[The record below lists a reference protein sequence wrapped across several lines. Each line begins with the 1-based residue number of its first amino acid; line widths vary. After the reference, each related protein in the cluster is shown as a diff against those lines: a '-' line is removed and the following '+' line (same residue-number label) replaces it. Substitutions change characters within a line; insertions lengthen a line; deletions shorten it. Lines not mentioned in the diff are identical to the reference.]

1 MAYKILTTVYSEQ
14 DLDSILGYMI
24 RELHAPQAATDFAD
38 AVGACYD
45 RLSEMPALY
54 ELCRNPRLASQGF
67 RRAVIKHYVM
77 IYEIDEQEKAVLIHR
92 FFYGSQEYEKYL

>member
-24 RELHAPQAATDFAD
+24 RELHAPQAAADFAD

-54 ELCRNPRLASQGF
+54 ELCRNPRLAAQGY
-67 RRAVIKHYVM
+67 RRAVIHHYVM
-77 IYEIDEQEKAVLIHR
+77 IYQIDESEKTVRIHR
-92 FFYGSQEYEKYL
+92 FFYGSQDYEKYL

>member
-24 RELHAPQAATDFAD
+24 RELHAPQAAADFAD

-45 RLSEMPALY
+45 RLSEMLTLY
-54 ELCRNPRLASQGF
+54 ELCRNPRLAAQGY
-67 RRAVIKHYVM
+67 RRAVINHYVM
-77 IYEIDEQEKAVLIHR
+77 IYQVDENEEIVRIHR
-92 FFYGSQEYEKYL
+92 FFYGSQDYEKYL

>member
-45 RLSEMPALY
+45 RLSEMPALGGGSLWL
-54 ELCRNPRLASQGF
+54 ELLFSGLGGCVRRFLVRSITGRCAGGCGLPYLKKASLPALQ
-67 RRAVIKHYVM
+67 
-77 IYEIDEQEKAVLIHR
+77 
-92 FFYGSQEYEKYL
+92 

>member
-24 RELHAPQAATDFAD
+24 RELHAPQAAADFAD
-38 AVGACYD
+38 AVDACYV

>member
-1 MAYKILTTVYSEQ
+1 MAYKVITTPYSEQ
-14 DLDSILGYMI
+14 DLDAILRYMVE
-24 RELHAPQAATDFAD
+24 ELHAPMAAADFAD
-38 AVGACYD
+38 AVDACYV